1 MRQSRHFGITAK
13 DAPRDA
19 HTAAHRLLIRSGF
32 IRAVSPGVHVA
43 MPGFTRVTRRL
54 ADTARRLLDAHLFE
68 EIDLPVAATGPL
80 APGCTL
86 PPAGGRGTP
95 VGFDPDPAQ
104 VVGTAAAKDI
114 RSYKD
119 LPRRLFRV
127 VRRVDAAFAGRGA
140 WLDGREYL
148 ALEMFGLEPDAAAAD
163 RSATFMLETAAAVC
177 RAAGLECRSLTADPG
192 PGPSR
197 NHALV
202 VPADNG
208 DTAGLVCEACGAAAL
223 ASAADARLEEFP
235 QDADMRPMQAV
246 HGPGLIGVGPLA
258 EFLGIPVWKTTKT
271 LLFGADDR
279 VVAVMVRGDCDVDE
293 EKVRR
298 HLGCGELALA
308 APQVI
313 QDLTGAQVGYA
324 GGVGLPPSV
333 RVLADRYT
341 RERVNFECGAN
352 RTDYHN
358 VNVNWGRDLP
368 LPEFGDF
375 KTARAGDRCP
385 ACDHGR
391 WASFPSVRVGRL
403 SVPAEAEGMPTYQ
416 DATGGSQQTVLAC
429 GALNLT
435 RVALQC
441 AEAHHDEAGLRWPAD
456 AAPYDVHLIGLN
468 LEDEAVRARA
478 EELYARLCARGA
490 AVLFD
495 DREARAGEKFSDADL
510 FGIPVRLTVSK
521 RMVKEGKVERKRR
534 GAAESE
540 IVTIEETLSDVGTP
554 SAPATPA

>member
-1 MRQSRHFGITAK
+1 MRQSHHFGITAK
-13 DAPRDA
+13 DVPRDA

-32 IRAVSPGVHVA
+32 IRAVAPGVHLA

-54 ADTARRLLDAHLFE
+54 AESARRALDARLFE
-68 EIDLPVAATGPL
+68 EIELPVAVTGPL

-95 VGFDPDPAQ
+95 IGFDPDPVQ
-104 VVGTAAAKDI
+104 VLGAAAAKEI

-119 LPRRLFRV
+119 LPRRLFRIA
-127 VRRVDAAFAGRGA
+127 RRIDAAFAGRGA

-148 ALEMFGLEPDAAAAD
+148 ALEMFGIECDAAQAAQ
-163 RSATFMLETAAAVC
+163 ATTLMLETAAAVC
-177 RAAGLECRSLTADPG
+177 RVAGLECRPLAADAG
-192 PGPSR
+192 QGPSGNR
-197 NHALV
+197 TLV
-202 VPADNG
+202 VPASAG
-208 DTAGLVCEACGAAAL
+208 DTAGLVCPTCGAAAL
-223 ASAADARLEEFP
+223 ASVADARLEEFP

-246 HGPGLIGVGPLA
+246 HGPGLVGVGPLA

-298 HLGCGELALA
+298 HLGCRELALA

-313 QDLTGAQVGYA
+313 QELTGAEVGYA
-324 GGVGLPPSV
+324 GGVGLPSSV
-333 RVLADRYT
+333 RVLADHTT
-341 RERVNFECGAN
+341 RARVNFECGAN
-352 RTDYHN
+352 RTDYHTI
-358 VNVNWGRDLP
+358 NVNWGRDLP

-385 ACDHGR
+385 SCDHGR
-391 WASFPSVRVGRL
+391 WASFPSVTVGRL
-403 SVPAEAEGMPTYQ
+403 SVAARAEGMPTYQ
-416 DATGGSQQTVLAC
+416 APAGGAQPTALA
-429 GALNLT
+429 GGVLNLT
-435 RVALQC
+435 RVALLC
-441 AEAHHDEAGLRWPAD
+441 AEAHHDEAGLRWPAA
-456 AAPYDVHLIGLN
+456 AAPFDVHLIGLN
-468 LEDEAVRARA
+468 LEDDAVRARA
-478 EELYARLCARGA
+478 EELYARLCACGA

-495 DREARAGEKFSDADL
+495 DRDARAGEKFSDADL

-534 GAAESE
+534 GSADSE
-540 IVTIEETLSDVGTP
+540 LVTIEEALSDVG
-554 SAPATPA
+554 APGEA